1 MSQDYMDIFKGLKVL
16 ELASVLAGPAVGMFF
31 AELGAEVTKVENP
44 KVGGDVTRNW
54 LSKGEQRKGY
64 SAYFASVNWGKKHV
78 MLDYSNPEELKKVM
92 ALVADSDVIITN
104 FKHGDDVK
112 FGLDFAS
119 LNAIN
124 SRLIYAQLHGFVSD
138 PERPAFDAVL
148 QAETG
153 FMSMNGSAESGPIKM
168 PVALIDVLAAHQMKE
183 AVLLAL
189 INQSRNGKG
198 AHIEVSL
205 EQAALASLA
214 NQATNWLMN
223 KSVPQR
229 LGSLHPNIAP
239 YGDTFVCSDDREIV
253 LAVGSDAQFK
263 LLCEVIGVL
272 KEEMLFFQSN
282 KARVEHRS
290 HLQEVLS
297 ENIAQWMSSDLM
309 SKLLS
314 LKIPA
319 GFIRSLDEV
328 LELETAQAMI
338 LHEMV
343 NDEETRR
350 ISGNAFTIRFNSESV

>member
-1 MSQDYMDIFKGLKVL
+1 MIRHQKNIFKGLKVL

-64 SAYFASVNWGKKHV
+64 SAYFSSVNWGKKHL
-78 MLDYSNPEELKKVM
+78 MLDYSNPEELKQVLT
-92 ALVADSDVIITN
+92 LVADSDVIITN
-104 FKHGDDVK
+104 FKQGDDVK
-112 FGLDFAS
+112 FGLDYRS
-119 LNAIN
+119 LSAIN
-124 SRLIYAQLHGFVSD
+124 STLIYAQLNGFVSD

-153 FMSMNGSAESGPIKM
+153 FMSMNGSEESGPIKM

-183 AVLLAL
+183 AILLGL
-189 INQSRNGKG
+189 INKLQNGKG
-198 AHIEVSL
+198 ALIEVSL

-223 KSVPQR
+223 KSIPQR
-229 LGSLHPNIAP
+229 LGSLHTNIAP
-239 YGDTFVCSDDREIV
+239 YGDTFVCGDEREIV

-263 LLCEVIGVL
+263 LLCETIGVS

-282 KARVEHRS
+282 KTRVEHRS
-290 HLQEVLS
+290 HLRKVLS
-297 ENIAQWMSSDLM
+297 ENIAQRKSSGLM
-309 SKLLS
+309 NKLLS

-319 GFIRSLDEV
+319 GFIRNLDEV
-328 LELETAQAMI
+328 LESDTAQSMI
-338 LHEMV
+338 LSEV
-343 NDEETRR
+343 INDEETRR
-350 ISGNAFTIRFNSESV
+350 LSGNAFTIRFNPESE